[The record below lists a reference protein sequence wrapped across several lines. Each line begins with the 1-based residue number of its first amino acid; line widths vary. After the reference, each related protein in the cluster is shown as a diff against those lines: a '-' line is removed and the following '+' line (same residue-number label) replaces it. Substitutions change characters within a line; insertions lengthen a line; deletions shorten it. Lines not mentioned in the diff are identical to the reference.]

1 MLELIDFKKA
11 MVASDFNAN
20 DSGNHPVKLS
30 DYRGKKNIVL
40 IFNRGFFDRIVA
52 DIWSSCFKIIKNTWK
67 AMQK

>member
-20 DSGNHPVKLS
+20 DSENHPVKLS

-40 IFNRGFFDRIVA
+40 IFNRGFF
-52 DIWSSCFKIIKNTWK
+52 
-67 AMQK
+67 